1 MMGIGA
7 TLFWGAVSGVIAT
20 GFLWLCGIVLYK
32 VLLPWYQEKVY
43 KGVDLAGRWTYETEE
58 NGATYTYQIDLEQ
71 SAHNISGTGVITKS
85 QSDDNYIQDFR
96 ISGETWEG
104 YLTLNMRSST
114 NVSLSFV
121 SGLFKVEDR
130 GSKLTGSWS
139 YRTRSDDVGC
149 EQFTLLR
156 QAQG

>member
-1 MMGIGA
+1 MGIGA

-71 SAHNISGTGVITKS
+71 SAHNISG
-85 QSDDNYIQDFR
+85 Q
-96 ISGETWEG
+96 
-104 YLTLNMRSST
+104 
-114 NVSLSFV
+114 VSLPSHNQMTTI
-121 SGLFKVEDR
+121 
-130 GSKLTGSWS
+130 SKTSEFQVKLG
-139 YRTRSDDVGC
+139 R
-149 EQFTLLR
+149 
-156 QAQG
+156 AI